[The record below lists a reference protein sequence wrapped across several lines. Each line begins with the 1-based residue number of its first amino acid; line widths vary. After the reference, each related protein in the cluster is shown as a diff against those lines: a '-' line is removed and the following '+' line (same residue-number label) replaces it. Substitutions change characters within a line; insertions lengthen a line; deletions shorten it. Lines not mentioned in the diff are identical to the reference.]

1 MFSENIDNSVP
12 NHVETV
18 DVVDPVDDI
27 VNFDIKVLDST
38 AREGKPPLDLLN
50 SKIVK
55 ASAIDRIEYFKVNHK
70 ASEFNLPRET
80 HSLSQILAHIG
91 QSENNYESKE

>member
-50 SKIVK
+50 RDKVK
-55 ASAIDRIEYFKVNHK
+55 ASAIDIIDF
-70 ASEFNLPRET
+70 
-80 HSLSQILAHIG
+80 
-91 QSENNYESKE
+91 

>member
-50 SKIVK
+50 
-55 ASAIDRIEYFKVNHK
+55 REKV
-70 ASEFNLPRET
+70 
-80 HSLSQILAHIG
+80 
-91 QSENNYESKE
+91 